1 MLLMDAHWYVLI
13 EFIQFFELSSY
24 FKGEMEI
31 TPACY
36 AHLISPLMALAE
48 GRIAAFLEGG
58 YHLESL
64 AESAAITLRTFLGDP
79 CPLLEMLDEPSDR

>member
-1 MLLMDAHWYVLI
+1 MFCFDLN
-13 EFIQFFELSSY
+13 SR

-36 AHLISPLMALAE
+36 AHLISPLMTLAE
-48 GRIAAFLEGG
+48 GKIAAFLEGG

-64 AESAAITLRTFLGDP
+64 AESAAITLKTFLGDA

>member
-1 MLLMDAHWYVLI
+1 MIFL
-13 EFIQFFELSSY
+13 FIY

-36 AHLISPLMALAE
+36 AHLVSPLMALAN

-58 YHLESL
+58 YNLDSL

-79 CPLLEMLDEPSDR
+79 CPLLEMMDEPSDR